1 MRRAAAILL
10 ALVLGA
16 NGVVMLVAGAWW
28 YGVVPGVTESGPFN
42 PHFIKDI
49 GAAYLVAG
57 AAFGWLASRPS
68 TLARGAALAGAAF
81 LLIHGGIHLV
91 AAVGDPRGLA
101 DLVRDFPGVLAPA
114 LIAAWVV
121 LAAHPRLESDHAQ
134 SHA

>member
-1 MRRAAAILL
+1 MRRAAILL

-57 AAFGWLASRPS
+57 AAFGWLAARPS
-68 TLARGAALAGAAF
+68 TLARGAAGVGAAF

-91 AAVGDPRGLA
+91 AAVGAPRGLA
-101 DLVRDFPGVLAPA
+101 ARLRDFSRGNATA
-114 LIAAWVV
+114 LIAAGGV